1 MPSGSQVAISSS
13 MPTISLDG
21 SAAGAGGSSLVNGA
35 PDTIAGDYAELIAA
49 GSDFFQA
56 SGAKIFNIDA
66 GTIATAYVGQV
77 GRVIQGVTI
86 TADMVQRNQQ
96 LLNAIGIYCRANGI
110 SINVEAQLT
119 NAPSK
124 DWTYQWLGPAVTA
137 GLPVTAVENDSEVEV
152 SSPFKDDLAASAQNM
167 AAIVKQIVQY
177 YPTVSIGQWEGQAS
191 LAVTSD
197 WWSDY
202 NLAAKV
208 AGLPSLSYVVADTS
222 WNAPWVTSPTSWQS
236 WLTGLSALVQSNGM
250 QLKVLL
256 DGINT
261 DASDQQWT
269 AQSEQHAAMLAAL
282 SGVTVNTLLIRTW
295 QHALPDAILPINQ
308 PTTIGNDAAEIAAL
322 YPLYQTHSITAQAA
336 AALTALPQVIVTSA
350 STTAIQSPSL
360 VLGAADI
367 AVGARVAVVL
377 IDETGLLSAAA
388 QGSGMVLG
396 AGTNELI
403 LNGTSAEVMAEL
415 KTLTLTET
423 ADGPDSIDI
432 EAFGAN
438 GRLADAQIAIL
449 ALSAGQGTQLQSLNF
464 LPQVAIQPWISSS
477 ATVGSNDLITSE
489 TFVWNSVIQNA
500 ATGDYQLIKTDSI
513 HEPLATLGV
522 SIVNGIAQQSM
533 ANDGSLPIGLSAFNP
548 SAFDPASQL
557 STINVS
563 NTTMTYGQ
571 RGQLQTITDTLV
583 PTKPTANIMGGALP
597 NYFITGG
604 SQVTQFNT
612 GDNPNWQSSWGNQF
626 ESVTTSYGSNRQI
639 LEQMFLG
646 GPNNYYRV
654 LDNVFNPYTGVLWE
668 QYQTSP
674 PPGPN
679 GAFGTG
685 NEYVTEFNTG
695 DNPDWDYQH
704 WGNNAQ
710 VTVTWQDYYASAV
723 TTSPSASTPAA
734 AILPPPG
741 SSTII
746 QDSDVIIVCAGVD
759 TLTVTGSSDTVF
771 GGAGKATISGATSTN
786 LVFVNLGGLH
796 TLFAGAG
803 TPTVFGSFGS
813 TVGSDVIVGGS
824 GALLV
829 ATGESNDTIFAGTA
843 AGQTIFGGYSD
854 SGNGSNV
861 IHGGTEDLEIA
872 AGGSNDTIFSGAGND
887 SIYIGNGKISGNQL
901 INGGTGG
908 LRVQF
913 VGGAGAAT
921 ITGGSGA
928 ATVFGT
934 ADSNVKWIGVQTGG
948 ILDAVG
954 NVASTGSYDASTS
967 TTNDTLIGASGN
979 VGMMGGSGSDF
990 LLGGVNTGSIGGAGS
1005 VVGGTTMT
1013 GGAGNN
1019 VFLFTSGLV
1028 NGGDIVQD
1036 FGATDTLALSGYG
1049 TAEGANA
1056 LARATTAGTNTTL
1069 TLSDGTSISFVN
1081 TSIAQLQGHISST

>member
-1 MPSGSQVAISSS
+1 MLSNSQVATSNSV
-13 MPTISLDG
+13 PTISLDG
-21 SAAGAGGSSLVNGA
+21 SASGAGGSSLVNGV

-49 GSDFFQA
+49 GSNFFQA
-56 SGAKIFNIDA
+56 SGAKIFNMDA
-66 GTIATAYVGQV
+66 GAIATAYVGQI

-96 LLNAIGIYCRANGI
+96 LLNAIGTYCRANGI

-124 DWTYQWLGPAVTA
+124 DWTYQWLGPAVAA
-137 GLPVTAVENDSEVEV
+137 GLPITAVENDDEVEV

-197 WWSDY
+197 WWADY

-208 AGLPSLSYVVADTS
+208 AGLPSISYVVADTS
-222 WNAPWVTSPTSWQS
+222 WNAPWVTSPASWQT

-282 SGVTVNTLLIRTW
+282 SGVTVNTLLVRTW

-308 PTTIGNDAAEIAAL
+308 PTTIGNDAAEIAAI

-336 AALTALPQVIVTSA
+336 ATLTAVPQVIVTTA

-367 AVGARVAVVL
+367 AVGAHVAVVL

-403 LNGTSAEVMAEL
+403 LNGTSADVMAEL

-423 ADGPDSIDI
+423 ADGPNSIDI

-438 GRLADAQIAIL
+438 GRLADAQIAVL
-449 ALSAGQGTQLQSLNF
+449 ALSAGQGTQSQSYNF

-477 ATVGSNDLITSE
+477 ATVGSSGFVTSE
-489 TFVWNSVIQNA
+489 TYVWNSVVQNA
-500 ATGDYQLIKTDSI
+500 ATGNYQLIKTDSI

-522 SIVNGIAQQSM
+522 SVVNGIAQQPM
-533 ANDGSLPIGLSAFNP
+533 ANDGSLPIGLSTSNP
-548 SAFDPASQL
+548 SAFDPASHL
-557 STINVS
+557 STINVA

-571 RGQLQTITDTLV
+571 SRRLQTITDTLA
-583 PTKPTANIMGGALP
+583 PTTPTADIVGGTLP
-597 NYFITGG
+597 NYFATGG
-604 SQVTQFNT
+604 SQVTQINT

-626 ESVTTSYGSNRQI
+626 EFVTTSYGSNQQI

-646 GPNNYYRV
+646 GPSNDYRV

-674 PPGPN
+674 PPGPD
-679 GAFGTG
+679 GVFVTG

-710 VTVTWQDYYASAV
+710 VTVTWQDYYASGV
-723 TTSPSASTPAA
+723 TTSPPGGDPTFAHTSTVTSPGQTTQLGAGGTKLTLQSTNTLVVGGPGNDFIVDGGGADTINLGSGSMTITGAAGGPMVFGSSLSGSLFFSGGAA
-734 AILPPPG
+734 AA
-741 SSTII
+741 T
-746 QDSDVIIVCAGVD
+746 VCAGAGA
-759 TLTVTGSSDTVF
+759 TTVF
-771 GGAGKATISGATSTN
+771 ANAGGGEFFGGGNGATM
-786 LVFVNLGGLH
+786 
-796 TLFAGAG
+796 LF
-803 TPTVFGSFGS
+803 
-813 TVGSDVIVGGS
+813 VGGS
-824 GALLV
+824 GAST
-829 ATGESNDTIFAGTA
+829 AT
-843 AGQTIFGGYSD
+843 
-854 SGNGSNV
+854 
-861 IHGGTEDLEIA
+861 
-872 AGGSNDTIFSGAGND
+872 
-887 SIYIGNGKISGNQL
+887 
-901 INGGTGG
+901 
-908 LRVQF
+908 
-913 VGGAGAAT
+913 GGAGRS
-921 ITGGSGA
+921 ILFGGSSGQDVLVAGTGA
-928 ATVFGT
+928 ATV
-934 ADSNVKWIGVQTGG
+934 I
-948 ILDAVG
+948 
-954 NVASTGSYDASTS
+954 
-967 TTNDTLIGASGN
+967 
-979 VGMMGGSGSDF
+979 
-990 LLGGVNTGSIGGAGS
+990 GAGS
-1005 VVGGTTMT
+1005 GITIVGHGTAGDNLVAGSGNEDLVGSGDGGNDIMFAGSGADRMFAGTGNDT
-1013 GGAGNN
+1013 FAAASGGAQMVAGPGKD
-1019 VFLFTSGLV
+1019 LFIFS
-1028 NGGDIVQD
+1028 NGAVGSANSIFNFTQGQD
-1036 FGATDTLALSGYG
+1036 HVGIFGYG
-1049 TAEGANA
+1049 LNAVANA
-1056 LARATTAGTNTTL
+1056 LAHETVESGSTSIM
-1069 TLSDGTSISFVN
+1069 LSDN
-1081 TSIAQLQGHISST
+1081 TQITFANVANLKSTDFL